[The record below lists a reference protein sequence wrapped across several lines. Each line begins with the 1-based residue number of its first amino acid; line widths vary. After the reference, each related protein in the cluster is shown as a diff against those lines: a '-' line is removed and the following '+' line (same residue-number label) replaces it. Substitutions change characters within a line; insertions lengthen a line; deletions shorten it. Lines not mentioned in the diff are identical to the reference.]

1 MAQRPDSP
9 IDEPESTVLQAAA
22 SPPSIGEAMTVAPK
36 HVPRAA
42 RGNPEFIGH
51 YRILENLGEG
61 GMGVVYKAEQR
72 EPVRRIVALKV
83 IKLGMDTKEVVA
95 RFEAE
100 RQALALMNH
109 PNVAKVFEAGMTDT
123 GRPFFAMEHVPGV
136 SLTQYCDKTKLTT
149 RERLELF
156 IPICQ
161 AVQHAHQKG
170 IIHRDLKPSNLLV
183 TLFDGKPVPK
193 VIDFGIAKATNQQ
206 LTQQTLY
213 TQTGALIGTPEYM
226 SPEQAQTSGLDVDT
240 RTDVYSLGVIMYELL
255 TGALPFDH
263 ETLHKAG
270 PDGMA
275 KMIREEEPDKP
286 STKLAVLH
294 KTPTPK
300 PNAPSAD
307 ELARLR
313 RSDWRT
319 LQRELRGDLDWI
331 VLKAMEK
338 DRTRRY
344 ETASALAAD
353 IERYLKDEPI
363 SAGPPSTFYKMVK
376 FARRNRG
383 WFTAVSA
390 VAIALIVGF
399 TVAVTGFIRASAAN
413 TDLKA
418 KIIEARAARDDANRQ
433 RKDAQDQRVEA
444 DRQRVNAQLA
454 LADGT
459 LAQADALDLAGR
471 WSDAGARYSDAYAAY
486 QRLGRPTL
494 GAELGLWEHY
504 FGAPSPLLT
513 FGNGGGVYH
522 SIAVSRD
529 GRLAITGND
538 DHSVKLWDIQT
549 GTELRS
555 FAGHG
560 GAVLCVALSPD
571 GRKALSAGEDKTLRQ
586 WDCQTG
592 EAIRVF
598 PPQGGAISCLAFSP
612 DQASAITGGEDP
624 AAPGLK
630 LWNLDT
636 GQVIRT
642 YGTARQS
649 NLCVAFSLDGT
660 LALSGGADKTVKLW
674 NVKTGEQ
681 LRTFAGH
688 TSWVASVVFSP
699 DGTKALSGSDD
710 QTVRLWDVQSGNEIR
725 AFRGHTRRVSSV
737 AFSSDGKKALSA
749 SDDMTLKLWDV
760 NSGQEIRTL
769 HGHTGQ
775 VLAAAFLG
783 DGQMALSGGNDKSL
797 ELWDLGPGLEL
808 RSLTGHST
816 YGSCL
821 AFSSDGRLALSGS
834 YDNTVKLWD
843 VATGLELRTFTGH
856 SGAVMSVAFSPD
868 NHIAVSGAADQS
880 IELWD
885 IQTGSEIRPLSAHT
899 GAIQSVAFSPDG
911 RTIVSGSADQTMKLW
926 DVRTGNELR
935 TFVGKGGVIT
945 SVAFSPDGRTILCG
959 CEDKTLKLYDAH
971 TGDLIRTFA
980 GHSGRVLGVAFAP
993 DGVHAVSASDDRTL
1007 KLWDLRDGTVLRTLA
1022 GHAAPVLSVV
1032 FSADGNT
1039 ILSGS
1044 EDRTLKLWDTQT
1056 GSLLRSLGGEG
1067 GAILGLAASPDGYT
1081 TLTASY
1087 GDQLLRLWDFGRA
1100 HDYLKWIPPLQKAQE
1115 TLQRDPHDAEATA
1128 TLGRWYAFR
1137 GANAWAIELLTA
1149 ARSGGSSVPPL
1160 LIGRCLWKAG
1170 RLAEA
1175 AREFRQAQDA
1185 ATDPQQ
1191 RFYLT
1196 LCLDRLRPAQ
1206 PGIDR

>member
-1 MAQRPDSP
+1 
-9 IDEPESTVLQAAA
+9 
-22 SPPSIGEAMTVAPK
+22 
-36 HVPRAA
+36 
-42 RGNPEFIGH
+42 
-51 YRILENLGEG
+51 ILEKMGEG

-83 IKLGMDTKEVVA
+83 IKLGMDTREVVA

-136 SLTQYCDKTKLTT
+136 SLTQYCDNNKLTT

-156 IPICQ
+156 IPICH

-213 TQTGALIGTPEYM
+213 TQTGSLIGTPEYM

-263 ETLHKAG
+263 ETLHRAG

-294 KTPTPK
+294 RTPTPK

-338 DRTRRY
+338 DRTHRY

-353 IERYLKDEPI
+353 IVRYLKDEPVL
-363 SAGPPSTFYKMVK
+363 AGPPSTLYRIVK

-383 WFTAVSA
+383 WFTAASA

-399 TVAVTGFIRASAAN
+399 TVALVGFIRATKANSELNKEFVREQAALN
-413 TDLKA
+413 IAQKERA
-418 KIIEARAARDDANRQ
+418 EAQQQRA
-433 RKDAQDQRVEA
+433 EA

-454 LADGT
+454 LAAGT

-471 WSDAGARYSDAYAAY
+471 WVDAGARYSDAYGAY

-494 GAELGLWEHY
+494 DAELGLWAHY
-504 FGAPSPLLT
+504 SAAPPPLLT
-513 FGNGGGVYH
+513 FGSGGAFH
-522 SIAVSRD
+522 SIALSRD
-529 GRLAITGND
+529 GRLALTGSD
-538 DHSVKLWDIQT
+538 DRGAPGLKLWDIQN

-555 FAGHG
+555 FAGHN
-560 GAVLCVALSPD
+560 GAVHCVALSAD
-571 GRKALSAGEDKTLRQ
+571 GRKALSGSEDKTLRL
-586 WDCQTG
+586 WDVQSG
-592 EAIRVF
+592 ESIRIF
-598 PPQGGAISCLAFSP
+598 PAQSGAVSCVAFSP
-612 DQASAITGGEDP
+612 DQTTAISGGED
-624 AAPGLK
+624 GLLK
-630 LWNLDT
+630 VWNLDT
-636 GQVIRT
+636 GDLIRT
-642 YGTARQS
+642 FGGGNQNILS
-649 NLCVAFSLDGT
+649 VAFSPDGT
-660 LALSGGADKTVKLW
+660 LVLSGGADKTLKLW
-674 NVKTGEQ
+674 NAKAGEL
-681 LRTFAGH
+681 LRTFTGH
-688 TSWVASVVFSP
+688 TSWISSVAFSP
-699 DGTKALSGSDD
+699 DGAKALSGSDD
-710 QTVRLWDVQSGNEIR
+710 QTVRLWDVQSGSEIR
-725 AFRGHTRRVSSV
+725 AFRGHNRRVSSV
-737 AFSSDGKKALSA
+737 AFSPDGKRALSA
-749 SDDMTLKLWDV
+749 SDDATVKLWNVD
-760 NSGQEIRTL
+760 SGQEIQTL
-769 HGHTGQ
+769 HGHTGH
-775 VLAAAFLG
+775 VLAAAFLA
-783 DGQMALSGGNDKSL
+783 DGQMALSGGDDKTL
-797 ELWDLGPGLEL
+797 ELWDLGPGSEL
-808 RSLTGHST
+808 RPLRGHST

-834 YDNTVKLWD
+834 YDNSVKLWD

-856 SGAVMSVAFSPD
+856 SGAVLSVAFSPD
-868 NHIAVSGAADQS
+868 GHMAVSGSADQS

-885 IQTGSEIRPLSAHT
+885 VQSGSEIRPLNGHT
-899 GAIQSVAFSPDG
+899 GAIQAVAFSPDG
-911 RTIVSGSADQTMKLW
+911 RTIASGSADQTMKLW
-926 DVRTGNELR
+926 DVRTGAEIR
-935 TFVGKGGVIT
+935 TFAKATGVVT
-945 SVAFSPDGRTILCG
+945 SVAFSPDGRAILCG
-959 CEDKTLKLYDAH
+959 GEDKTLRLFDAH
-971 TGDLIRTFA
+971 TGDLLRTLS
-980 GHSGRVLGVAFAP
+980 GHSGRVLGVALAP
-993 DGVHAVSASDDRTL
+993 DGVHAVSASDDQTL
-1007 KLWDLRDGTVLRTLA
+1007 MLWDLRSGAVIRTLA
-1022 GHAAPVLSVV
+1022 GHSAPILCVA
-1032 FSADGNT
+1032 FSADGAT
-1039 ILSGS
+1039 ILSGG
-1044 EDRTLKLWDTQT
+1044 EDRTLKLWDAQS
-1056 GSLLRSLGGEG
+1056 GNLLRSFDPEG

-1087 GDQLLRLWDFGRA
+1087 GNQQLRLWDFGRA
-1100 HDYLKWIPPLQKAQE
+1100 GGYLRLIPQVQKAQE
-1115 TLQRDPHDAEATA
+1115 TLQRDPRDAEAIA

-1137 GANAWAIELLTA
+1137 GIDAWAIELLTA
-1149 ARSGGSSVPPL
+1149 ARSAGAGVTPL
-1160 LIGRCLWKAG
+1160 SIGRCLWRAG
-1170 RLAEA
+1170 RLSEA
-1175 AREFRQAQDA
+1175 AREYHQALDA

-1191 RFYLT
+1191 RFYLE
-1196 LCLDRLRPAQ
+1196 LCLERLRPAQ
-1206 PGIDR
+1206 PGAER